1 MLDKFIPDMYYQS
14 IYRVNYKKLKEKGIT
29 LVIFDLDN
37 TIATIDSKVPEKD
50 AINLIKKGCIYN
62 ILLFITSKIC

>member
-37 TIATIDSKVPEKD
+37 TIATIDSKVPEKMQ
-50 AINLIKKGCIYN
+50 
-62 ILLFITSKIC
+62 LF